1 MLHTHVESLLTVFYM
16 NHFPFSNYVLNY
28 LCYVSIFVSMK
39 LNKTPQLT
47 PRGFALLQIQLNKR
61 SYPFTNTRLNSF
73 CTGGMAAT
81 TTHSSVSTPIEK
93 KL

>member
-1 MLHTHVESLLTVFYM
+1 MIK
-16 NHFPFSNYVLNY
+16 HFQAALSISSNT
-28 LCYVSIFVSMK
+28 
-39 LNKTPQLT
+39 KTPQLT
-47 PRGFALLQIQLNKR
+47 PRGFALLQIQLR
-61 SYPFTNTRLNSF
+61 IPYPLLNTLLNSF